1 MDVPIKL
8 GIKKRVDRIG
18 ALEPP
23 TKFSHSHLPPREI
36 GITWSIVKSSPQE
49 QYLQVMMEDEDLR
62 YSLADTGG
70 SEAKAWAVAVMQ
82 CLLTGEVIPVKN
94 VFTAKALLDPSSLY
108 YLQQLW
114 NLNSSRGGEDDGTS
128 ILSQLSTKRKI
139 QYIYVTYMYPQNC
152 RDVEGPARRRDGLVV
167 VLQHMGLHS

>member
-49 QYLQVMMEDEDLR
+49 QYLQVMEDEGLR
-62 YSLADTGG
+62 YSLADTWG
-70 SEAKAWAVAVMQ
+70 SEAKA
-82 CLLTGEVIPVKN
+82 
-94 VFTAKALLDPSSLY
+94 
-108 YLQQLW
+108 
-114 NLNSSRGGEDDGTS
+114 
-128 ILSQLSTKRKI
+128 
-139 QYIYVTYMYPQNC
+139 
-152 RDVEGPARRRDGLVV
+152 
-167 VLQHMGLHS
+167 